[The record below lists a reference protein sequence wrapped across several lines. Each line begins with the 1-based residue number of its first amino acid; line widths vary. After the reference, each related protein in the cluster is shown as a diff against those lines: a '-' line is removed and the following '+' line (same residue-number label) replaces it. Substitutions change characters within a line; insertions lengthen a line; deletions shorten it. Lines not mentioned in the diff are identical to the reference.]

1 MSYLN
6 QRRASVPII
15 KECIFSE
22 KKIRM
27 ENTGVSLSSIKDDIN
42 LDMKIDI
49 AIRII
54 TIVKNIFLY
63 GVSHFDVA
71 LRNLTLLK
79 ECSKEEYKLSLI
91 DFGIAVSREFP
102 LQKPLWMLPNKSSQ
116 HILLSDALRKDW
128 KEFFLF
134 FDKKF
139 PRHFNERFDV
149 SRYDYE
155 NYWTTELHVEKISVP
170 LSVITHSL
178 SLTIEEFFFQEK
190 VYCEKTRLFDN
201 TRLLKNLRNDN
212 VASESLESLSDL
224 FIKTKKTELNIW
236 ETPIPRLEKKDSFL
250 RKMIK
255 ICQNYLKIIFD
266 RWNFI
271 FISKLI
277 AYMVV
282 DNVYKAENLRLSDL
296 EYYVGLSCFLWAVLS
311 VYSNIKR
318 KKKLFFITNLLL
330 DIGLIYFSYKLFE
343 KGVDGLYLITL
354 VVFIFFSFRANVSFK
369 P

>member
-15 KECIFSE
+15 KEFIFSE

-102 LQKPLWMLPNKSSQ
+102 LQKPLWILPNKSSQ
-116 HILLSDALRKDW
+116 HILLSDALKKDW
-128 KEFFLF
+128 SDFFLF
-134 FDKKF
+134 FDKAF
-139 PRHFNERFDV
+139 PLHFYERFDV

-155 NYWTTELHVEKISVP
+155 NYWTNGLYVEKISVP
-170 LSVITHSL
+170 LSIITHSL
-178 SLTIEEFFFQEK
+178 SLTLEDLFFQERM
-190 VYCEKTRLFDN
+190 YCKKIKLFDN
-201 TRLLKNLRNDN
+201 TRLLKNLRNDS
-212 VASESLESLSDL
+212 VASESLEDISEL
-224 FIKTKKTELNIW
+224 FLKTKKAKLNIW
-236 ETPIPRLEKKDSFL
+236 ETPIPRLEKKESL
-250 RKMIK
+250 LKKMTRT
-255 ICQNYLKIIFD
+255 NLNNLKIIFD
-266 RWNFI
+266 QWNLV

-277 AYMVV
+277 AYMIV
-282 DNVYKAENLRLSDL
+282 DNMYKTENLRLSDS
-296 EYYVGLSCFLWAVLS
+296 EYYIGLFCFFCAVIS

-318 KKKLFFITNLLL
+318 KKKLFFISNVLL
-330 DIGLIYFSYKLFE
+330 DVGLMYFSYKLLE
-343 KGVDGLYLITL
+343 KGVDGFELITL
-354 VVFIFFSFRANVSFK
+354 VVLVFFSFRANLSFK